1 VAEGSIKEC
10 GLANT
15 NAAVISA
22 TIGDVPPQR
31 NGDTMDKFM
40 AIAIEEAYATKAEGG
55 SPFGAALVR
64 NGEVI
69 GRGRNLM
76 IQNNDPLSHGEMEAI
91 KAAGL
96 QESYADT
103 VLYTSAFPCLMCAGA
118 IVRYQIPKVIIGASW
133 EHNAA
138 SRDFMQSHGI
148 ELVEWRLEACYRI
161 VESA

>member
-1 VAEGSIKEC
+1 
-10 GLANT
+10 
-15 NAAVISA
+15 
-22 TIGDVPPQR
+22 
-31 NGDTMDKFM
+31 MDEYM
-40 AIAIEEAYATKAEGG
+40 AIAIEEACATKAEGG

-64 NGEVI
+64 DAKVI

-96 QESYADT
+96 QETYADT
-103 VLYTSAFPCLMCAGA
+103 VLYTTAFPCLMCAGA

-133 EHNAA
+133 EHSAP

-148 ELVEWRLEACYRI
+148 ELVEWRLEECYQL
-161 VESA
+161 VE

>member
-1 VAEGSIKEC
+1 MTVM
-10 GLANT
+10 LPPDY
-15 NAAVISA
+15 
-22 TIGDVPPQR
+22 TITKSE
-31 NGDTMDKFM
+31 DTMDKFM
-40 AIAIEEAYATKAEGG
+40 AIAIEEAKATKAEGG

-64 NGEVI
+64 AGEVI

-103 VLYTSAFPCLMCAGA
+103 TLYTTAFPCLMCAGA
-118 IVRYQIPKVIIGASW
+118 IVRYQISKVIIGASW
-133 EHNAA
+133 ERSAP

-148 ELVEWRLEACYRI
+148 ELIEWRLAECYQL
-161 VESA
+161 VE